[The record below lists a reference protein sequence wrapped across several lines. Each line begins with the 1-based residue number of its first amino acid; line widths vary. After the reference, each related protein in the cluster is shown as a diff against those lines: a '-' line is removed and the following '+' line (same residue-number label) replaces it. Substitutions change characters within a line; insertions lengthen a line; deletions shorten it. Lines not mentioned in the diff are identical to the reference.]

1 MELAV
6 AWVIIQ
12 IDNQAVHVVVV
23 LAITQTMPRIA
34 VVVLILVLK
43 IVNKIWI
50 LKKDRISKN
59 CV

>member
-1 MELAV
+1 MEPA
-6 AWVIIQ
+6 
-12 IDNQAVHVVVV
+12 VV
-23 LAITQTMPRIA
+23 LATIQMSKMVAHVMVMVTTRTGDRIA

-43 IVNKIWI
+43 IANKIWI

>member
-1 MELAV
+1 M